1 MIPKNR
7 CPTHPGVIL
16 LKHFLQPMGLSQAE
30 FVRYLDQRWTKTKL
44 NEIIREK
51 RSVTLD
57 AALDLA
63 DALCTSPEFWINLQ
77 MNYDL
82 WKAQQRHKKIKCIP
96 LFADTNKDLT
106 ASL

>member
-7 CPTHPGVIL
+7 PPTHPGVIL
-16 LKHFLQPMGLSQAE
+16 LKHFLQPMGVSQAE
-30 FVRYLDQRWTKTKL
+30 FIRCLDQKWTKTKL

-51 RSVTLD
+51 RGLSLD

-63 DALCTSPEFWINLQ
+63 DVLGTSPEFWINLQ

-82 WKAQQRHKKIKCIP
+82 WAAQKRHKKINATSFLAAIS
-96 LFADTNKDLT
+96 A
-106 ASL
+106 AS